1 MTKQPLFATLRI
13 DSLLSRL
20 ILFTEDEVAEKSKV
34 TRITAKDDAP
44 KAKSVA
50 KAAVTKGT
58 ETKAVKTKRAKQPRA
73 EKEST
78 NYFKGAWQELKQV
91 RWPTR
96 KATWGLTLAVIIF
109 SLFFVA
115 VILLLDGG
123 FNYLFELI
131 IG

>member
-1 MTKQPLFATLRI
+1 M
-13 DSLLSRL
+13 
-20 ILFTEDEVAEKSKV
+20 AEKSKV
-34 TRITAKDDAP
+34 TRITAKDDTP
-44 KAKSVA
+44 KAKSTA
-50 KAAVTKGT
+50 KAKVVSA
-58 ETKAVKTKRAKQPRA
+58 KAVKTKRAKQPRA

-78 NYFKGAWQELKQV
+78 NYFKGAWQELKLV

-96 KATWGLTLAVIIF
+96 KATWGLTLAVVIF
-109 SLFFVA
+109 SLFFVG